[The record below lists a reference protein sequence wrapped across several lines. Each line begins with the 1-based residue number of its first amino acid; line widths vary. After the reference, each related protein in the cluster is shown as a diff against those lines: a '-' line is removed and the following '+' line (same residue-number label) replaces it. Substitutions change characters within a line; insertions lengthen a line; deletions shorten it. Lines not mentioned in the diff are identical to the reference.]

1 MKKILYIL
9 FVGITF
15 LSCSRDTN
23 DEVIENDEPLVTK
36 MSLILYPNSLSYNN
50 ADLSFIFQYDNEK
63 RLIKKTGG
71 FLSVSGSSGFGGFFT
86 DKIYSSL
93 VYNGNNVTVEDFSTS
108 SDFTVP
114 KNSKYFILDNNKR
127 IKQKDVP
134 SNVINSYRDIRLV
147 YTYNN
152 SNQLTEI
159 NTTLPNM
166 PYDPTDPYDY
176 IETYL
181 EKFYYDSKGNV
192 TKTEYFE
199 QRNGVNKGIK
209 IIRTFE
215 DYDSSYNPWKRMYLL
230 DDFFYRSISK
240 NNCRKYNVIRYEENG
255 EISLNSQQSW
265 TFNYDSNGNII
276 IN

>member
-9 FVGITF
+9 FAGITF

-36 MSLILYPNSLSYNN
+36 MSLILYPNSFSYNN

-86 DKIYSSL
+86 DKKYSSF

-114 KNSKYFILDNNKR
+114 KNSKYFILNNNNQIFEREFEDGHEYNYK
-127 IKQKDVP
+127 KQQYKYE
-134 SNVINSYRDIRLV
+134 SGK
-147 YTYNN
+147 
-152 SNQLTEI
+152 LTEI
-159 NTTLPNM
+159 LTTLPKM
-166 PYDPTDPYDY
+166 PYYPPDDY
-176 IETYL
+176 IPTYL
-181 EKFYYDSKGNV
+181 EKFYYDSKGNL
-192 TKTEYFE
+192 TKSEYIFQKDGMNTKE
-199 QRNGVNKGIK
+199 K
-209 IIRTFE
+209 IVRTFE
-215 DYDSSYNPWKRMYLL
+215 DYDNSYNPWKRLYLL
-230 DDFFYRSISK
+230 DEFFYRSISK
-240 NNCRKYNVIRYEENG
+240 NNFRKYT
-255 EISLNSQQSW
+255 EIKYDYYGNITSTKVQDW
-265 TFNYDSNGNII
+265 GFNYDSSGNLI